1 MNTIYLEVGCM
12 RVSKR
17 SGIIWGIVALLLVVG
32 GIWLYQTIAGNEER
46 NSNVARKPQ
55 EESSQS
61 TQDLAAQGKDIFRYD
76 TYGDE
81 YYFTD
86 TLKLPFETLL
96 AIPADVREKTLGV
109 MTDNTGKLVGI
120 QEVTGDDG
128 KKRWGITCAFCHSV
142 VNENG
147 ERLDGIP
154 NTRLN
159 VGAILA
165 LSPTIDN
172 DKRKQLLSWGPGK
185 LDVTFNN
192 EAEDGVYNPALMQAA
207 FGTKGIKYFN
217 WNGTFENAVD
227 RSHFTMD
234 IVAHGNGE
242 FKPYAK
248 WGITNQDL
256 DDGIDLI
263 GPKMPAVVAY
273 LESIEPPAPNPGSFD
288 EAKAARGEKL
298 FKGKAKCTSCHTPP
312 LFTNNKKVK
321 PEVVGT
327 DPAHANSPVF
337 KDGTYKVPQLR
348 GVWAVAPYF
357 HDGSAKT
364 LLDVVNHYDQQ
375 FELGLNEGEKSDLAE
390 YLKSI

>member
-1 MNTIYLEVGCM
+1 M
-12 RVSKR
+12 RISNR
-17 SGIIWGIVALLLVVG
+17 SGIIWGVVALLVVIA
-32 GIWLYQTIAGNEER
+32 GIWLYQAVAGNRDR
-46 NSNVARKPQ
+46 NSNVAKKPQ

-61 TQDLAAQGKDIFRYD
+61 TQTLVMQGMDVFRYD
-76 TYGDE
+76 TYGNE

-96 AIPADVREKTLGV
+96 ATPADTREKTLGV
-109 MTDNTGKLVGI
+109 MTDNTGKVVGI

-142 VNENG
+142 VNQNG

-165 LSPTIDN
+165 LSPALDN
-172 DKRKQLLSWGPGK
+172 AKKKQLLSWGPGR

-192 EAEDGVYNPALMQAA
+192 EAEDGVNNPAVMEAA

-217 WNGTFENAVD
+217 WNGSFESAAE

-234 IVAHGNGE
+234 IVGHGNGE
-242 FKPYAK
+242 FKPPEK

-256 DDGIDLI
+256 GDGIDLI

-273 LESIEPPAPNPGSFD
+273 LESIDPPAPNPGSFD
-288 EAKAARGEKL
+288 QARAASGEAIFE
-298 FKGKAKCTSCHTPP
+298 GKANCTKCHTPP
-312 LFTNNKKVK
+312 LFTNNEKVK

-364 LLDVVNHYDQQ
+364 LMDVVNHYDQQ
-375 FELGLNEGEKSDLAE
+375 FKLDLSEAEKSDLVE
-390 YLKSI
+390 YLKSLY